1 MKKLTEAWLRAAQD
15 DLDVI
20 DRILL
25 DDHLTH
31 IVAFHAQ
38 QSLEKAFKALFEEHD
53 MENQKIHKLVL
64 LYNKIEGWL
73 DMEMDINILKTL
85 DALYIEARYPG
96 DLGLLPLGRPTV
108 EEAKVLSVYAAGV
121 VETVKKALQR

>member
-38 QSLEKAFKALFEEHD
+38 QSLEKAFKALFEEH
-53 MENQKIHKLVL
+53 ENFSRISNQPVFH
-64 LYNKIEGWL
+64 NQ
-73 DMEMDINILKTL
+73 
-85 DALYIEARYPG
+85 PG
-96 DLGLLPLGRPTV
+96 NSR
-108 EEAKVLSVYAAGV
+108 KMAGIAGN
-121 VETVKKALQR
+121 EN